1 MINDTRFIF
10 CTGLQIVYSSE
21 KKKEGKECCSSNWCL
36 VFKTYFILNSTLE
49 F

>member
-21 KKKEGKECCSSNWCL
+21 KKKRKEGVL
-36 VFKTYFILNSTLE
+36 LE
-49 F
+49 